1 MIKSLFFSTINLY
14 LIKRY
19 LTNFLLMLCALL
31 ALIYMFDVVE
41 LLRRAANK
49 DDVSLVSILVI
60 GLYKL
65 PEVGQQLFTFAVLFS
80 AILTLWTLT
89 KRHELLILRAA
100 GLSIWQFIVPILL
113 TAFLIGVVKITM
125 INPLSVLLISRYE
138 VLENEILENNKDPI
152 SLSSQGLWLRQTNDD
167 GSKIIHAKGI
177 KIPEWDLK
185 NVTLFMLDQND
196 NFIQRVDSAQVSL
209 QQGNWYFEKAVINKP
224 SFPPEEVQNYFLPTE
239 MTIAKL
245 ENQFSTVD
253 TISFWKF
260 SRYIETLEKTGFN
273 ARPLK
278 IHYQSM
284 LSQPLLFMSMILL
297 AATVSLRPPRNNG
310 AFVIILAGVGIGFL
324 VFFSSNFLQALG
336 ASAQI
341 PLFIAAWFPA
351 IITFIL
357 GIGTLMTLEDG

>member
-1 MIKSLFFSTINLY
+1 MLKSLFFSTINLY
-14 LIKRY
+14 LAKKY
-19 LTNFLLMLCALL
+19 LTNFLMMLCALL
-31 ALIYMFDVVE
+31 ALIYMFDIVE

-49 DDVSLVSILVI
+49 DDIRLTTILII

-65 PEVGQQLFTFAVLFS
+65 PEVGQQLFTFAILFS

-89 KRHELLILRAA
+89 KHHELLILRAA
-100 GLSIWQFIVPILL
+100 GLSIWQFIVPILI
-113 TAFLIGVVKITM
+113 TAFLIGIIKITM

-138 VLENEILENNKDPI
+138 VLENKILENNKNPI
-152 SLSSQGLWLRQTNDD
+152 SLSSQGLWLRQANNN
-167 GSKIIHAKGI
+167 GSEIIHAQAI
-177 KIPEWDLK
+177 KMPEWDLQ
-185 NVTLFMLDQND
+185 NITIFLLDQND
-196 NFIQRVDSAQVSL
+196 NFTGRIDSAHASL
-209 QQGNWYFEKAVINKP
+209 QEDHWFFKDAIMNKP
-224 SFPPEEVQNYFLPTE
+224 FSAPQQLQNYSHPTE
-239 MTIAKL
+239 ITITKL

-253 TISFWKF
+253 TISFWNF
-260 SRYIETLEKTGFN
+260 SRYIEMLEKTGFD

-284 LSQPLLFMSMILL
+284 LSQPFLFMSMILL

-310 AFVIILAGVGIGFL
+310 AFVIILAGVCIGFL

-351 IITFIL
+351 IIVFIL